1 MILTRIKCYTFTQEK
16 IQLRLGMD
24 SKVTTSKKH
33 TLPKQFKKA
42 HKLVFS
48 QQDLT
53 QREADLFA
61 LMIAHMKPEDWENN
75 NTPTY
80 QFTSTQLSRW
90 LNIDPKELA
99 KTLRPVADRLTK
111 KNIGV
116 MIEDDTK
123 DIQEFD
129 FISIFK
135 RVTYKDRRLTMK
147 PNEELKDA
155 YIEYNNSYAL
165 ITTQSFLSLKKEYAK
180 RLYEILSRF
189 KGGGT
194 YLQTFDIEDLKGLF
208 GLHDPAG
215 KIKSGKRSFSNN
227 SVFIDR
233 CIKASIKGIEDDSE
247 TNQEI
252 MFFDSEDGRTHGYEV
267 YREGRKISK
276 IKFLYRW
283 VEKKGPVQK
292 LNLDDIK
299 RIISSLEM
307 KRIGGSELTTDELK
321 NLAHCYTSI
330 GEQDRASKINMAI
343 KRREKEEEQR
353 VEMAQ
358 SIESF
363 LNEINNL
370 SVDDNY

>member
-1 MILTRIKCYTFTQEK
+1 MVEK
-16 IQLRLGMD
+16 
-24 SKVTTSKKH
+24 VNTSKKH

-61 LMIAHMKPEDWENN
+61 LMIAHMKPEDWEDN
-75 NTPTY
+75 NTPVY
-80 QFTSTQLSRW
+80 QFSSTQLSRW

-99 KTLRPVADRLTK
+99 KTLKPVADRLTK

-116 MIEDDTK
+116 LIEDANK

-135 RVTYKDRRLTMK
+135 RVTYKDRLLTMK
-147 PNEELKDA
+147 PNDELKEA

-194 YLQTFDIEDLKGLF
+194 YLQTFEIEDLKGLF

-215 KIKSGKRSFSNN
+215 KIKSGKRSFANN

-233 CIKASIKGIEDDSE
+233 CIKASIKGIEEDSQ

-252 MFFDSEDGRTHGYEV
+252 MFFDSEDGKTHGFEV
-267 YREGRKISK
+267 FREGRKISK

-283 VEKKGPVQK
+283 VEKKGPVES
-292 LNLDDIK
+292 LNLEDIK
-299 RIISSLEM
+299 RIISQLEM
-307 KRIGGSELTTDELK
+307 KRVGGQELTIDELK
-321 NLAHCYTSI
+321 NLSHCYKSI
-330 GEQDRASKINMAI
+330 GENDRASKINLAVE
-343 KRREKEEEQR
+343 RREKEEEKR
-353 VEMAQ
+353 VEMQ
-358 SIESF
+358 NSIESF

>member
-1 MILTRIKCYTFTQEK
+1 
-16 IQLRLGMD
+16 MD

>member
-1 MILTRIKCYTFTQEK
+1 M
-16 IQLRLGMD
+16 GN
-24 SKVTTSKKH
+24 KVNTTKKH

-61 LMIAHMKPEDWENN
+61 LMIAHMKPEDWDNN

-80 QFTSTQLSRW
+80 EFTSTQLARW
-90 LNIDPKELA
+90 LSIEPKDLA
-99 KTLRPVADRLTK
+99 KTLKPVADRLTK

-116 MIEDDTK
+116 LVEDESK
-123 DIQEFD
+123 AIQEFD

-135 RVTYKDRRLTMK
+135 RVTYKDRLLTMK
-147 PNEELKDA
+147 PNDELKEA

-194 YLQTFDIEDLKGLF
+194 YLQTFEIEDLKGLF
-208 GLHDPAG
+208 GLHDASG
-215 KIKSGKRSFSNN
+215 KIKSGKSSFANN

-233 CIKASIKGIEDDSE
+233 CIKASIKGIKEDSE
-247 TNQEI
+247 TNREI
-252 MFFDSEDGRTHGYEV
+252 MFFDSKDGKTHGYEV
-267 YREGRKISK
+267 YREGRKLSK

-283 VEKKGPVQK
+283 VEKEAPAHNI
-292 LNLDDIK
+292 NLEDMK
-299 RIISSLEM
+299 QIISTLEL
-307 KRIGGSELTTDELK
+307 KRKDGIELNIEELK
-321 NLAHCYTSI
+321 NLAHCYASL
-330 GEQDRASKINMAI
+330 GENERAGKIKLAI

-353 VEMAQ
+353 VEIAR

-363 LNEINNL
+363 MNEINNIA
-370 SVDDNY
+370 VDDDY